1 MMMKKVHLVDV
12 CAVFFRF
19 YFSPAPDYLNDEGR
33 DVSSL
38 MSMIRWLS
46 KKEFFTDELVVM
58 AFDESLGS
66 GFRHAIDE
74 NYKTNRALP
83 TDDIIY
89 QLTLLKS
96 IAQFM
101 GFVVLASDEFEADDL
116 IASAANQLAGDS
128 CIIYSRDKDLKQ
140 LLTNNVNLL
149 DFTNNTCW
157 TPELLLSQMHLEP
170 SQIPLYLAL
179 VGDASDNIQGVK
191 GVGDKTARLLLQGGR
206 HWPDLFNDI
215 KSGEHL
221 GVRGEAR
228 IKENILV
235 SVSLIEKNL
244 SLTRLRLDAPI
255 SLQRETLTDD
265 NWQVLNALLKQLN
278 LQAPLK
284 KSLGLISGYVL

>member
-1 MMMKKVHLVDV
+1 MKKVHLVDV

-19 YFSPAPDYLNDEGR
+19 YFSPAPEYLNDDGR

-38 MSMIRWLS
+38 MSMVRWLS
-46 KKEFFTDELVVM
+46 KKEFFADELVVM

-74 NYKTNRALP
+74 NYKANRALP

-116 IASAANQLAGDS
+116 IASATYQLAKHT

-140 LLTNNVNLL
+140 LLNKNVSLL

-157 TPELLLSQMHLEP
+157 TPELLLLHMEVEP

-191 GVGDKTARLLLQGGR
+191 GVGDKTARQLLRGGR
-206 HWPDLFNDI
+206 QWPELLDSI
-215 KSGEHL
+215 KSGESF

-235 SVSLIEKNL
+235 STSLIEKNL
-244 SLTRLRLDAPI
+244 SLTRLRVDAPI
-255 SLQRETLTDD
+255 SFQREVLSDD
-265 NWQVLNALLKQLN
+265 NWQILNALLNQLN
-278 LQAPLK
+278 LQTPLK